1 MTLIESL
8 PLEIVYRIADMCT
21 WEVWDNYCENPPPSP
36 KYYAYLA
43 RTSRRFHHIL
53 NPPLYQRHIKNDAP
67 LDSCL
72 LWAAQ
77 HGRLDTIRIAHQ
89 YGANLN
95 TNGART
101 EEDYFTNFNL
111 LPGRL
116 KFFATP
122 LHIAVHNGHRDIL
135 EYLLDN
141 GANVHV
147 PSRHFIDGVCR
158 GYPLHIALERPTDDA
173 AAMLM
178 RHGAYLI
185 TDDVSA
191 LPTLIK
197 RGRHDLVELL
207 LDNCG
212 EVAASDA
219 LHIAAGV
226 GDRDLV
232 QRLLKRNDLDASSR
246 NSASQTPLHLAA
258 LKGNVDF
265 VKALF
270 TQPEVRAG
278 AVDLTGMTALHH
290 AASSGNLAIV
300 ERDGFEINPSGANNE
315 GSTPLYGAGGKAGLA
330 TLLRLLERPERRR

>member
-1 MTLIESL
+1 M
-8 PLEIVYRIADMCT
+8 
-21 WEVWDNYCENPPPSP
+21 
-36 KYYAYLA
+36 
-43 RTSRRFHHIL
+43 L
-53 NPPLYQRHIKNDAP
+53 NPLLYRRHIKNDAP

-89 YGANLN
+89 HGANLN

-101 EEDYFTNFNL
+101 EEDYFTNFDL

-122 LHIAVHNGHRDIL
+122 LHIAVHNDHRDIV

-173 AAMLM
+173 AVMLIQ
-178 RHGAYLI
+178 HGAYLI

-207 LDNCG
+207 LDNCS
-212 EVAASDA
+212 EVTASDA
-219 LHIAAGV
+219 LHIAAGM
-226 GDRDLV
+226 GDRGLI
-232 QRLLKRNDLDASSR
+232 QRLLKRDDLDVSSR
-246 NSASQTPLHLAA
+246 ISAYQTPLHLAA

-270 TQPEVRAG
+270 AQPEVHAG
-278 AVDLTGMTALHH
+278 AVDLEKIGMTALHH
-290 AASSGNLAIV
+290 EASSGHLPIA
-300 ERDGFEINPSGANNE
+300 ERDGSEINSSEANNE
-315 GSTPLYGAGGKAGLA
+315 GSTPLYGADGKVGIT